1 MGFGVPASL
10 VTDGRRCVGGRW
22 GVIAGICDGMDL
34 TMDAGHRFG
43 VGTGKAAL
51 LIVVLGALAL
61 AFASPARAAGMLTI
75 TAVEPPAGGASGS
88 PPLTGPRPTIVGST
102 TEPLQS
108 VHVKVLEGETVVFPN
123 LEATPG
129 AEGAWSV
136 SVPPVEPLQN
146 GRTYTAV
153 AEQEE
158 GLTVTVSPSF
168 VFEVSTA
175 EPEVTLAE
183 PAHRVGRTIPAF
195 TGNGSEAGTRVVV
208 HVRNG
213 SEEPVDAGET
223 TVAKGGSWSAV
234 LENALPEGSY
244 TVEATEESAL
254 GNPEGHSTAWPIEV
268 STKAPTVTI
277 EGLPART
284 GSTSPTFSGK
294 GSEEGTEV
302 LVTVKRGT
310 EELAKGKTT
319 VGAGG
324 KWSTGLD
331 KALPKGDY
339 EATVTAVEASALA
352 GNSAGEAGPEGFE
365 IVTAAPTV
373 MLVEPPKRSNRQ
385 SPTFSGEAEAGGE
398 VLVHVLRAG
407 TTEEIDK
414 GNATV
419 GSGGGWSAGL
429 EKPLDNGE
437 YSYTVFATE
446 ASTVLGDEEI
456 GESAHYGVELDTEA
470 PKLSLT
476 EPTKR
481 SNSQSPTFSGTGE
494 AGGGVLVHVLRA
506 GTNEEIGKGKA
517 TVAAGGGW
525 SAGLEALLAS
535 GEYSYTVYATE
546 TSALSG
552 NPSSESSHYNVELD
566 TEAPRVSLDEPPTRS
581 SETSPTFA
589 GTGEASGQVIVHVLR
604 AGSSEEIGKGKATVG
619 SGGGWSAG
627 LEAVLPKGEYSYVVF
642 ATEASTLTGDPKGE
656 SHHWTVE
663 LDTAGPVLTLIKPP
677 ATRTNELSPTF
688 SGTSNEEGGEVLVHV
703 VRAGTSDEIGKGKAT
718 VAGETWSARLE
729 APLPSGEYSYTVY
742 ATETSLLSGDAKS
755 ESKHW
760 TVELDTQPPTVTL
773 NKPPARTSEVT
784 PTFSGAGSE
793 EGGEVVV
800 EVLEGK
806 TVVSEGR
813 TVVLAGGTW
822 SASVGTP
829 LPDGDHKDTVEA
841 FEVSLLKGNG
851 EGKSKAWP
859 MEVDTNAPNVT
870 LEEPAKRSNNLKPKF
885 SGTGSEEGTEVV
897 VTVKRGTE
905 ELAKGRTTVGS
916 GGKWSTGLEKAL
928 PEGEYRASVVA
939 VETSGLGNKAGEA
952 EAGFEIDTK
961 PPEVSIEA
969 PAKRSN
975 NLKPKFSGTGGEE
988 GAEVIVRVVN
998 AENKEIGTGKTTVAG
1013 GQWSTGP
1020 EKELPPGEY
1029 KATVVAEETSG
1040 LGNEKGKTEPV
1051 GFEVDTLAPKLMLE
1065 APKRTGNVNP
1075 SFSGSGE
1082 AGAEIVVRV
1091 KKGSEEASGRTKVG
1105 SGGKWSTGLEAALP
1119 TGDYDASVSVKET
1132 SALAGNPPAEAG
1144 PDSFEVDTEAP
1155 NVTLEE
1161 PAKRSSALK
1170 PKFSGTGSE
1179 EGTEVVVRVME
1190 GTKELAKGRTTVGS
1204 GGKWSTGLETELP
1217 KGEYRASVVAAETSG
1232 LGNSPGKAEAGFEID
1247 TEAPKVAIE
1256 APAKRSSALKPKFSG
1271 TGSEEG
1277 TIVTVHVFK
1286 ANHEELGT
1294 GKTTVTGGKWSTGLE
1309 NELPK
1314 GEYGATVVVEE
1325 ASALSGNGNG
1335 HTEAGFEIDTEA
1347 PRLVLGSLPEVS
1359 SNTTPTFAGT
1369 SNESPQVTV
1378 HVYKEDTVVQTLTTQ
1393 VKEGVYEATSGS
1405 ALPNGVYTATA
1416 EQPSGLEGNPAATT
1430 HPAVQFEINT
1440 NAPGVEITEKPPAES
1455 NNLTP
1460 KFAGTVKAPESGKRK
1475 VKLEVHEGS
1484 LQAPIVFAAEASVE
1498 GGRWGSVTLPA
1509 GALRAGRHTYT
1520 ALASTESAIGNEIGK
1535 SAPWTFVVDTEA
1547 PSVQL
1552 NQPPSPSNELSPT
1565 FSGTASEEGEVVVH
1579 VMEGATE
1586 VAKASEHTS
1595 HGEWS
1600 ATLAK
1605 PLPEGEHQFA
1615 AYAEEKSG
1623 IGNKE
1628 GRSTQWAFTVDTL
1641 APVID
1646 VTQAPQATS
1655 SERRPFFGGTASDH
1669 TEVTLEIHAG
1679 NVEGAVVSKIAGKV
1693 EDGEWFAQQ
1702 QEQLEFGEYTAVVT
1716 QPSSIT
1722 RNPTGQSKPITF
1734 TIAQIAPVGMTEEA
1748 GEINETHV
1756 ALYGSVNPQGGPI
1769 SSCVFEIG
1777 PTTAYGKQVGCGF
1790 VGNLRTFPPAAMGA
1804 IAVFV
1809 RVYALAP
1816 NTTYHERVVAV
1827 GEGGVGVGVDR
1838 TFTTLPE
1845 EVRHISI
1852 PTGPLPVH
1860 STGNVL
1866 GTLAENL
1873 PPSGPEARIGAL
1885 LRHGG
1890 YRERFKAPEA
1900 GTLTIEWYQVRHGQ
1914 KIGGTGKHAPTL
1926 VATGRVVTKAAGTV
1940 TLSIRLTA
1948 AGRKLLRN
1956 TKRITLS
1963 DACTFTPAGGGPV
1976 TSTGTFQ
1983 LKR

>member
-1 MGFGVPASL
+1 
-10 VTDGRRCVGGRW
+10 
-22 GVIAGICDGMDL
+22 
-34 TMDAGHRFG
+34 MDAGRFG
-43 VGTGKAAL
+43 VGAGKAAL
-51 LIVVLGALAL
+51 FILVLGALV
-61 AFASPARAAGMLTI
+61 FASPARAAGMLTI

-88 PPLTGPRPTIVGST
+88 PPLTGPRPTIVGTT

-108 VHVKVLEGETVVFPN
+108 VHVKVLEGETVVFPS
-123 LEATPG
+123 LEATPS
-129 AEGAWSV
+129 AQGAWSV

-146 GRTYTAV
+146 GKTYTAV

-175 EPEVTLAE
+175 EPAVTLAE

-208 HVRNG
+208 RVRNG
-213 SEEPVDAGET
+213 GEEQLDAGET

-234 LENALPEGSY
+234 LDNALPEGSY
-244 TVEATEESAL
+244 RVEATEESAL

-268 STKAPTVTI
+268 FTKAPTVTI

-319 VGAGG
+319 VGSGG

-331 KALPKGDY
+331 KALPKGEY

-365 IVTAAPTV
+365 IVTAAPTIT
-373 MLVEPPKRSNRQ
+373 LVEPSKRSNRQ
-385 SPTFSGEAEAGGE
+385 SPTFSGEAEEGGE

-407 TTEEIDK
+407 TTEEIEE
-414 GNATV
+414 GRATV
-419 GSGGGWSAGL
+419 GSGGRWSAGL
-429 EKPLDNGE
+429 ERPLDKGE

-446 ASTVLGDEEI
+446 ASTVPGDEEI
-456 GESAHYGVELDTEA
+456 GESAHYSVEFDTEA

-476 EPTKR
+476 EPTER

-506 GTNEEIGKGKA
+506 GTSEEIGKGKA

-525 SAGLEALLAS
+525 SAGLEALLPS

-552 NPSSESSHYNVELD
+552 NPSSESALYNVELD
-566 TEAPRVSLDEPPTRS
+566 TEPPRVSLDEPPKRS

-604 AGSSEEIGKGKATVG
+604 AGSNEEIGKGKATV
-619 SGGGWSAG
+619 SPGGGWSAG
-627 LEAVLPKGEYSYVVF
+627 LEAALPKGEYSYVVF
-642 ATEASTLTGDPKGE
+642 ATEASTLTGSPKGE

-663 LDTAGPVLTLIKPP
+663 LDTAGPVLTLTKPP
-677 ATRTNELSPTF
+677 VARTNELSPTF

-703 VRAGTSDEIGKGKAT
+703 LRAGTSEEIGKGKAT
-718 VAGETWSARLE
+718 VAGETWSAHLE

-742 ATETSLLSGDAKS
+742 ATETSLLPGDAKS

-760 TVELDTQPPTVTL
+760 TVELDTEPPTVTL
-773 NKPPARTSEVT
+773 NKPPARTSEGT

-800 EVLEGK
+800 EVLEGR
-806 TVVSEGR
+806 TVVSEGK
-813 TVVLAGGTW
+813 TVVPAGGAW
-822 SASVGTP
+822 SASVETP
-829 LPDGDHKDTVEA
+829 LPDGEHRYTVEA
-841 FEVSLLKGNG
+841 FEISLLKGNG

-859 MEVDTNAPNVT
+859 MEVDTNPPNVT
-870 LEEPAKRSNNLKPKF
+870 LEEPVKRSNNLKPKF
-885 SGTGSEEGTEVV
+885 SGTGSEEGTAVV
-897 VTVKRGTE
+897 VTVKRGSE
-905 ELAKGRTTVGS
+905 ELAKGKTTVGT
-916 GGKWSTGLEKAL
+916 GGKWSTGLEREL
-928 PEGEYRASVVA
+928 PKGEY
-939 VETSGLGNKAGEA
+939 E
-952 EAGFEIDTK
+952 
-961 PPEVSIEA
+961 
-969 PAKRSN
+969 
-975 NLKPKFSGTGGEE
+975 
-988 GAEVIVRVVN
+988 
-998 AENKEIGTGKTTVAG
+998 
-1013 GQWSTGP
+1013 
-1020 EKELPPGEY
+1020 
-1029 KATVVAEETSG
+1029 ATVVAEETSG
-1040 LGNEKGKTEPV
+1040 LGNEKGTTEPI
-1051 GFEVDTLAPKLMLE
+1051 GFEVDTLAPKLTLE

-1075 SFSGSGE
+1075 TFSGSGE

-1091 KKGSEEASGRTKVG
+1091 KKGGEEASGKTTVA
-1105 SGGKWSTGLEAALP
+1105 SGGKWSTGLEEALP
-1119 TGDYDASVSVKET
+1119 TGDYVASVSVKEA

-1144 PDSFEVDTEAP
+1144 PDSFEVDTEPP
-1155 NVTLEE
+1155 NVTLEA
-1161 PAKRSSALK
+1161 PAKRSNGLK
-1170 PKFSGTGSE
+1170 PTFSGTGSE
-1179 EGTEVVVRVME
+1179 EGTEVVVTVKRGSE
-1190 GTKELAKGRTTVGS
+1190 ELAKGRATVGA
-1204 GGKWSTGLETELP
+1204 GGKWSTGLERELP
-1217 KGEYRASVVAAETSG
+1217 KGEYKATVVAVESSG
-1232 LGNSPGKAEAGFEID
+1232 LGNNPGKAEAGFEID
-1247 TEAPKVAIE
+1247 TEPPKVTLE
-1256 APAKRSSALKPKFSG
+1256 APAKRSNGLKPTFSG

-1277 TIVTVHVFK
+1277 TSVTVRVFK

-1294 GKTTVTGGKWSTGLE
+1294 GKTTVTGGKWSAGLE
-1309 NELPK
+1309 DELPK

-1325 ASALSGNGNG
+1325 TSALSANGNG
-1335 HTEAGFEIDTEA
+1335 HAEAGFEVDTEA
-1347 PRLVLGSLPEVS
+1347 PRLALGSLPEVS

-1378 HVYKEDTVVQTLTTQ
+1378 HVYKEGTVVQTLTTQ
-1393 VKEGVYEATSGS
+1393 VKEGVYEVTSGS
-1405 ALPNGVYTATA
+1405 ALANGVYTATA

-1430 HPAVQFEINT
+1430 HPPVQFEINT
-1440 NAPGVEITEKPPAES
+1440 KAPSVEIAEKPPAES

-1460 KFAGTVKAPESGKRK
+1460 KFAGTVKAPESEKKK

-1484 LQAPIVFAAEASVE
+1484 LQAPIVFAAEASVV
-1498 GGRWGSVTLPA
+1498 GGRWSVTLPA
-1509 GALRAGRHTYT
+1509 GALREGRHTYT

-1535 SAPWTFVVDTEA
+1535 SAPWAFVVDTEA
-1547 PSVQL
+1547 PSVKL
-1552 NQPPSPSNELSPT
+1552 NPPPSPSKNRLPS

-1586 VAKASEHTS
+1586 VAEASGHTS

-1641 APVID
+1641 TPVID
-1646 VTQAPQATS
+1646 VTQAPQAAS

-1669 TEVTLEIHAG
+1669 TEVTVEIHAG
-1679 NVEGAVVSKIAGKV
+1679 DVEGAVVSKIAGKV
-1693 EDGEWFAQQ
+1693 ENGEWFAQQ
-1702 QEQLEFGEYTAVVT
+1702 QEPLEFGEYTAVVT
-1716 QPSSIT
+1716 QPSSIG
-1722 RNPTGQSKPITF
+1722 NPTGQSKPITF
-1734 TIAQIAPVGMTEEA
+1734 TIAQIAPVGVTEEA

-1804 IAVFV
+1804 IAIFV

-1845 EVRHISI
+1845 EVRHINV
-1852 PTGPLPVH
+1852 PTGPPPAH

-1873 PPSGPEARIGAL
+1873 PPSGPQARIGAL

-1914 KIGGTGKHAPTL
+1914 KIGGAGKHAPTL

-1948 AGRKLLRN
+1948 AGRKLLRH
-1956 TKRITLS
+1956 TKGITLS

-1983 LKR
+1983 LRR